1 MRRRGEVVRG
11 HGSTRSVMRWAAA
24 VLVLVGLVS
33 GCSSHDTE
41 RDDETRE
48 HYCSRLGTW
57 QKKKDR
63 SENADV
69 AGYAALA
76 AARRLDKEGL
86 DRSGSH
92 VLRDTALAVDNAD
105 ADAEGRVASYC
116 ADAGFETYV
125 R

>member
-1 MRRRGEVVRG
+1 MRRGGEVVRG
-11 HGSTRSVMRWAAA
+11 HGSTRSVTRWATT
-24 VLVLVGLVS
+24 VVVLVGLAS
-33 GCSSHDTE
+33 GCSSHDTAQ
-41 RDDETRE
+41 DDETRE
-48 HYCSRLGTW
+48 HYCSTLGTW
-57 QKKKDR
+57 QKEKAR
-63 SENADV
+63 SGNADV

-105 ADAEGRVASYC
+105 TDAEGRAASYC
-116 ADAGFETYV
+116 TDAGFETYV